1 MYTFFKGRK
10 LESKIRIGLLVDY
23 LESEYSESLIKG
35 LSTFCKTKGISL
47 YIFFVGE
54 IKNVDTTFNY
64 QYVAAAS
71 FITQNNLDG
80 VVITSGGQFHSF
92 TKEEF
97 VTYVKKHFSLPI
109 VNISSQIPQI
119 PSLVVDCKDAFS
131 ELIKFLIE
139 KQHCRKFGLMG
150 VKSNSAEVIER
161 TNIFKEVLQ
170 SYNIPLSSVVFW
182 EEDFSYT
189 KAYLAVEKYYQKQK
203 SLDLDAIVCLND
215 DMAFGCMDF
224 CSQNNIAV
232 PKEVIVT
239 GFDDSERAAFFS
251 PTLTSVNQS
260 LQLQG
265 YKAGESVYSLI
276 QGFDVPI
283 VQEVKA
289 NTVLRQSCEK
299 YNVSD
304 FYPSD
309 NLTNEVNVSNDSS
322 YKEIIAEWFLRRS
335 QLYHAAS
342 IYADIQNDM
351 RLDSFRAGLND
362 VFLSFGIKAA
372 AVVMYE
378 SPIKEKGRFEYFSL
392 PQNAYLISYFDAEMN
407 VFSDSQERPI
417 EFNPKNHILP
427 PNCISETPDGL
438 IVIALF
444 HRQLQ
449 LGYIVVRRGNLD
461 RAVYGLIAKSISAQ
475 LDSVFAFSKIRREQE
490 LISNRAVQLDLI
502 AHTDELT
509 GLKNRRGL
517 IEIGQ
522 ASLNLSESMQM
533 SGLVIYADMDGLK
546 RINDRYGHEAGDT
559 AIIAQSK
566 ILKKNF
572 RSMDI
577 LARIAGDEFALV
589 CPGLNINTFESI
601 KKSIEKDC
609 IEWKE
614 KNNSPFAV
622 SISLGYVEYPHKS
635 IGYSITP
642 LLAEADSNLYFEKR
656 RKKELQNK

>member
-1 MYTFFKGRK
+1 M
-10 LESKIRIGLLVDY
+10 ESKIRIGLLVDY

-35 LSTFCKTKGISL
+35 VSTFCKTKGISL

-64 QYVAAAS
+64 QYVASAS
-71 FITQNNLDG
+71 FVTQNNLDG
-80 VVITSGGQFHSF
+80 VVIASGGQFHSF

-97 VTYVKKHFSLPI
+97 VSYLKKYFSLPL
-109 VNISSQIPQI
+109 VNISSQLPQI

-139 KQHCRKFGLMG
+139 KQHCRRFGLMG

-304 FYPSD
+304 LGRSI
-309 NLTNEVNVSNDSS
+309 LNEDFTSPEGLRIPNPEQKDAPVSGD
-322 YKEIIAEWFLRRS
+322 
-335 QLYHAAS
+335 
-342 IYADIQNDM
+342 
-351 RLDSFRAGLND
+351 
-362 VFLSFGIKAA
+362 
-372 AVVMYE
+372 
-378 SPIKEKGRFEYFSL
+378 
-392 PQNAYLISYFDAEMN
+392 YLIEVRDSLFNMDDGAEEIPLTTSKKQDN
-407 VFSDSQERPI
+407 
-417 EFNPKNHILP
+417 ILDDLEAILKHEAKITE
-427 PNCISETPDGL
+427 NDK
-438 IVIALF
+438 
-444 HRQLQ
+444 
-449 LGYIVVRRGNLD
+449 YIVKETKGSLFITEKEPR
-461 RAVYGLIAKSISAQ
+461 
-475 LDSVFAFSKIRREQE
+475 KIRIDESKDEKRE
-490 LISNRAVQLDLI
+490 
-502 AHTDELT
+502 
-509 GLKNRRGL
+509 
-517 IEIGQ
+517 
-522 ASLNLSESMQM
+522 
-533 SGLVIYADMDGLK
+533 
-546 RINDRYGHEAGDT
+546 
-559 AIIAQSK
+559 
-566 ILKKNF
+566 
-572 RSMDI
+572 
-577 LARIAGDEFALV
+577 
-589 CPGLNINTFESI
+589 I
-601 KKSIEKDC
+601 KYRK
-609 IEWKE
+609 
-614 KNNSPFAV
+614 
-622 SISLGYVEYPHKS
+622 ISLFDE
-635 IGYSITP
+635 
-642 LLAEADSNLYFEKR
+642 E
-656 RKKELQNK
+656 